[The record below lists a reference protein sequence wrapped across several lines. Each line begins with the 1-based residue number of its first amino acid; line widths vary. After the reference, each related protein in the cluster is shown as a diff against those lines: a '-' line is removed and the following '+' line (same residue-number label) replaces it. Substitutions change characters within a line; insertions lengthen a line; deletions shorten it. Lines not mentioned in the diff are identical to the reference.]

1 MYTTKKR
8 PSLFLQKYNEVKT
21 KKQGYVK
28 KTLLDNVTI
37 GKEIGKGKY
46 GTVYLAT
53 DTKGNNYAYKIE
65 KLLPE
70 AVPNSLIS
78 SHWRELDFAKSMS
91 KYPDQF
97 IKLYDSRIEY
107 NCKHVHVYK
116 ERSVIGELEKRF
128 EKSPYCSIKLWSLID
143 GTMDIILKKRIIE
156 RQLLYDIYIQ
166 LVNIN
171 YLIWK
176 EGYKHSDLHFENVG
190 YVLTNKQMINI
201 LGHKIPTHGYM
212 FKAIDFGSVLHPK
225 YPIWQPYNELTND
238 LVRTLSIF
246 SINLYKGFK
255 YTTIQLNGKP
265 WNWYNEWN
273 INRIAIT
280 KDELVDL
287 EKYLPTQ
294 LIGIKHGFKSIIN
307 EMLFKLI
314 YYEKWQRRVLNDE
327 SIVGVK
333 PDYLMPL
340 DTILYIIKHIY
351 EPKQVLIYLIKNRN
365 KVIKIHSQKK

>member
-1 MYTTKKR
+1 
-8 PSLFLQKYNEVKT
+8 
-21 KKQGYVK
+21 
-28 KTLLDNVTI
+28 
-37 GKEIGKGKY
+37 
-46 GTVYLAT
+46 
-53 DTKGNNYAYKIE
+53 
-65 KLLPE
+65 
-70 AVPNSLIS
+70 
-78 SHWRELDFAKSMS
+78 
-91 KYPDQF
+91 
-97 IKLYDSRIEY
+97 
-107 NCKHVHVYK
+107 
-116 ERSVIGELEKRF
+116 
-128 EKSPYCSIKLWSLID
+128 
-143 GTMDIILKKRIIE
+143 
-156 RQLLYDIYIQ
+156 
-166 LVNIN
+166 
-171 YLIWK
+171 
-176 EGYKHSDLHFENVG
+176 
-190 YVLTNKQMINI
+190 
-201 LGHKIPTHGYM
+201 M